1 MAKGEVARDLRAL
14 VAVLAM
20 LHDTTNVS
28 ANTTEVNTS
37 AAQVIETAIPHGR
50 PRTASATP

>member
-28 ANTTEVNTS
+28 ANTTEVSTS
-37 AAQVIETAIPHGR
+37 AAHVIETAMPHAC